1 MKGNK
6 NRKGNGISGKGILC
20 GCVMAAALAVS
31 LPVHAEEM
39 HTVDV
44 NNSTE
49 AISSAQAT
57 DDAELLAKQI
67 QQLENSAELDVEF
80 SNLEEESVMIVEE
93 VERQREEARRSKIW
107 GAVIIL
113 LVMGIFGM
121 GVVSAIKDRIE

>member
-20 GCVMAAALAVS
+20 SCVMAAALAVS
-31 LPVHAEEM
+31 LPVHAEEL

-67 QQLENSAELDVEF
+67 QQLENSAELDAEF
-80 SNLEEESVMIVEE
+80 SNLKEESVMIVEE
-93 VERQREEARRSKIW
+93 VERQHEEARRSKIW